1 MNIIIM
7 GPPGSGK
14 STQAKLLAKHLDLP
28 HLSTGR
34 IFRRIKGEHSRLGGR
49 VRERLERGL
58 FVSDEDV
65 MLVLESRIKEP
76 RYKGGFILDGFP
88 RNIYQARNAPFKVDK
103 VFFLKVSDKESARRL
118 SKRGR
123 DDDTEALV
131 ERRLFDYRNLTEP
144 VLDFYRERGILEE
157 VDGERPIG
165 EIFEDILS
173 RLPQFKPLRF
183 N

>member
-1 MNIIIM
+1 MDRGELVPDKITIDIL
-7 GPPGSGK
+7 K
-14 STQAKLLAKHLDLP
+14 QHLDSLKFNQ
-28 HLSTGR
+28 G
-34 IFRRIKGEHSRLGGR
+34 
-49 VRERLERGL
+49 
-58 FVSDEDV
+58 
-65 MLVLESRIKEP
+65 
-76 RYKGGFILDGFP
+76 YILDGFP